1 MVFVLKFWFLIVCG
15 KLFCIG
21 LVMER
26 TVPPGR
32 LFFFYKPWMPE
43 IIPSALVV
51 TTAHKIWIK
60 KHVI

>member
-1 MVFVLKFWFLIVCG
+1 LTWFLVEFFVFIVCD

-32 LFFFYKPWMPE
+32 LFFCYKPLVPE
-43 IIPSALVV
+43 IIPRALVA
-51 TTAHKIWIK
+51 TTVHKTGVF
-60 KHVI
+60 H